1 MSGLG
6 QFRGERVINEL
17 HVNKLQQY
25 YFRESNLRKGPI
37 QFYSLINRDLKE
49 LRPHTCTLVY
59 ALSKRKLN

>member
-25 YFRESNLRKGPI
+25 YFRESNLHKGPI

-49 LRPHTCTLVY
+49 LRHVH
-59 ALSKRKLN
+59 